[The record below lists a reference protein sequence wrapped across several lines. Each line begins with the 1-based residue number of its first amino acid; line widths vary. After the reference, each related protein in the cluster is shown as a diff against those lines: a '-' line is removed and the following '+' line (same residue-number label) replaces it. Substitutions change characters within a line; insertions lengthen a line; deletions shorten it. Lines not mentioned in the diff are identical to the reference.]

1 MEPAGLHSMGSQESD
16 MTWRLNYHR
25 HVVISMPHK
34 IVALDY
40 SQSIIYKYYLADL
53 S

>member
-1 MEPAGLHSMGSQESD
+1 MKPAGLQSMGSQESD
-16 MTWRLNYHR
+16 MTWRLNHHH
-25 HVVISMPHK
+25 HVLISMPHK
-34 IVALDY
+34 IAALDY